1 MKPNIWKKIN
11 FKESLYRSNH
21 HNSKKWI
28 TSLKRKIIE
37 NFKISKKETINSKY
51 FIASSPLPIFLLNIK
66 KKNINIL
73 DFGSGD
79 HEIFFQLKN
88 IFKKDKKINVYCKEV
103 KEVEK
108 LYINLK
114 IKYLKNTKNVKLL
127 IGKKIKKYDIVHIS
141 DCLQY
146 MESWK
151 KFLNEIINKKPTYIF
166 LNNLTAGSNKEYLTL
181 QEYYGIKTP
190 YRFFNLKKIIS
201 FFKDYEV
208 IFKSHYL
215 NSILNV
221 YGEYPQKNF
230 KKNDRL
236 IYPSTIILKRKK
248 YD

>member
-1 MKPNIWKKIN
+1 MKSNIWKKIK
-11 FKESLYRSNH
+11 FKESLYKKNH
-21 HNSKKWI
+21 HNSKKWLI
-28 TSLKRKIIE
+28 SLKRKIIE
-37 NFKISKKETINSKY
+37 NFKISKEKTINSKY
-51 FIASSPLPIFLLNIK
+51 FIASSPLPIFLLNLK
-66 KKNINIL
+66 KKRIDIL
-73 DFGSGD
+73 DVGSGD

-88 IFKKDKKINVYCKEV
+88 TLKKNKKVNIYTKEV

-108 LYINLK
+108 LYIDMKN
-114 IKYLKNTKNVKLL
+114 KYLQNSKNVQLF
-127 IGKKIKKYDIVHIS
+127 IGKDKKKYDIIHLS

-146 MESWK
+146 MQYWK
-151 KFLNEIINKKPTYIF
+151 KFLTEIVKKKPNYIF
-166 LNNLTAGSNKEYLTL
+166 LNNLTAGSNNEYLTL

-215 NSILNV
+215 NSILNI

-236 IYPSTIILKRKK
+236 IYPSTIILKKK
-248 YD
+248 KID

>member
-1 MKPNIWKKIN
+1 MKYNIWKKIN
-11 FKESLYRSNH
+11 FKESLYKKNH
-21 HNSKKWI
+21 HSSKKWL

-37 NFKISKKETINSKY
+37 NFKISKEKTINSKY
-51 FIASSPLPIFLLNIK
+51 FIASSPLPIFLLNLK
-66 KKNINIL
+66 KKRIDIL

-88 IFKKDKKINVYCKEV
+88 TVKKDKKVNIYTKEV

-108 LYINLK
+108 LYIDMKN
-114 IKYLKNTKNVKLL
+114 KYLQNSKNVQLF
-127 IGKKIKKYDIVHIS
+127 IGKDIKKYDIIHLS

-146 MESWK
+146 IQHWK
-151 KFLNEIINKKPTYIF
+151 KFLTEIVNKKPNYIF
-166 LNNLTAGSNKEYLTL
+166 LNNLTAGSNNEYLTL

-215 NSILNV
+215 NSILNI

-230 KKNDRL
+230 KKKDRL
-236 IYPSTIILKRKK
+236 IYPSTIILKKK
-248 YD
+248 KND

>member
-1 MKPNIWKKIN
+1 MKSNIWKKIN
-11 FKESLYRSNH
+11 YKESLYKKSH
-21 HNSKKWI
+21 HNSKKWLI
-28 TSLKRKIIE
+28 SLKRKIIE
-37 NFKISKKETINSKY
+37 NFKISKYKTINSKY
-51 FIASSPLPIFLLNIK
+51 FIASSPLPIFLLNLK
-66 KKNINIL
+66 KKRIDIL

-88 IFKKDKKINVYCKEV
+88 TVKKDKKVNIYTKEV

-108 LYINLK
+108 LYIDIKN
-114 IKYLKNTKNVKLL
+114 KYLKNSKNVQLF
-127 IGKKIKKYDIVHIS
+127 IGKDIKKYDIIHLS

-146 MESWK
+146 IQNWK
-151 KFLNEIINKKPTYIF
+151 KFLTEIVNKKPNYIF
-166 LNNLTAGSNKEYLTL
+166 LNNLTAGANNEYLTL

-215 NSILNV
+215 NSILNI

-230 KKNDRL
+230 KKKDRL
-236 IYPSTIILKRKK
+236 IYPSTIILKKK
-248 YD
+248 KND